1 MRNHAAPFWRKRH
14 DSLRHSTAGFR
25 ENVLVAE
32 DTLPNVKSFIIC
44 DREGLINRPS
54 KEIRVLTFLVKKKN
68 TMKLYRVS
76 IFCEYA
82 KSQSFSLTSNL
93 HVSIAACNTN

>member
-1 MRNHAAPFWRKRH
+1 MRNHAAPFWRKKY
-14 DSLRHSTAGFR
+14 DSLRHSTTGFR

-32 DTLPNVKSFIIC
+32 DTLTKLMLKVLSSC
-44 DREGLINRPS
+44 DREGKGLLKQAFKRNKSTNFSGEKI
-54 KEIRVLTFLVKKKN
+54 L

-82 KSQSFSLTSNL
+82 KS
-93 HVSIAACNTN
+93 